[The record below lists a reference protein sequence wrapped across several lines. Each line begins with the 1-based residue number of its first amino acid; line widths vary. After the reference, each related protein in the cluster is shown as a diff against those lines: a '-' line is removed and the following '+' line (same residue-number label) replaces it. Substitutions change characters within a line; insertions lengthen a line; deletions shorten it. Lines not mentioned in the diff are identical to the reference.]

1 MKLEDDCFLADESS
15 DKPRQCVKKQKHH
28 FAEKRPYNPGY
39 GLSSS
44 HVWLWE
50 LDHKEGSVPK
60 NWYLQTV
67 VLEKTPESSLH
78 SKEIRPVNLKG
89 NQPWKLIE
97 RTDAEVEIP
106 VFWSSDVKS
115 WLIAK
120 VSNAGKDWMQE
131 DKGMTEDEMAG

>member
-50 LDHKEGSVPK
+50 LDHKEGRAPK
-60 NWYLQTV
+60 NWYSQTV
-67 VLEKTPESSLH
+67 VLEKTLESPLDSRK
-78 SKEIRPVNLKG
+78 SKSVNLKSH
-89 NQPWKLIE
+89 QLWILIG
-97 RTDAEVEIP
+97 RTDAEGQVPILWP
-106 VFWSSDVKS
+106 HDAKTQLTSKDSD
-115 WLIAK
+115 
-120 VSNAGKDWMQE
+120 AGEDWRQKE
-131 DKGMTEDEMAG
+131 KRATEDEMVG